1 MRTLDAISTQSALAP
16 PLLRQLCNYAV
27 LIAFAG
33 LVTLRGPFSPGSMG
47 ALLAF
52 IGIVLTLGERRLD
65 ADALRI
71 GALFLVLPLYTALNL
86 ALTGWDAELL
96 DKPGRMLLGFCVY
109 LAIRRVGLDARHLRL
124 GVLAGCLGAAAMA
137 GWQLHV
143 LGYERA
149 SGTMNAI
156 PFGNDALLLGF
167 LALAGW
173 VARPPAARGFSLAT
187 LTALAAAAALYAS
200 FASGSRGGW
209 VSIPVLAWLLSLG
222 ATGLRPGRRLAAAAA
237 GLALLAAAAAT
248 PAINARTVA
257 EFDSLHRLWSA
268 SPAEAA
274 SAALSSIGTRLHLYR
289 LGLDAF
295 LAHPLLGIGFAN
307 LHDWLAAGAAAG
319 TVNPAV
325 LHYTHLHSAP
335 IDMAAR
341 GGVLGLA
348 ALAACVTGFLH
359 HFRRALAD
367 ADADARYFALV
378 GLLATAAAAMFSL
391 TNVFFPAIAG
401 TNILIMSLAVPA
413 GALAHRQRQ
422 RPWQAVGQHR

>member
-1 MRTLDAISTQSALAP
+1 MPAAISTQSALAP
-16 PLLRQLCNYAV
+16 PLLRQCCNYAV

-47 ALLAF
+47 ALLACT
-52 IGIVLTLGERRLD
+52 GIVLALRERRLD
-65 ADALRI
+65 ADDLRI
-71 GALFLVLPLYTALNL
+71 GALFFVLPLYTALNL

-96 DKPGRMLLGFCVY
+96 DKPGRMLLGFFIY
-109 LAIRRVGLDARHLRL
+109 LAISRIGLDARHLRL
-124 GVLAGCLGAAAMA
+124 GVVVGCLAAAAMA
-137 GWQLHV
+137 AWQLYG
-143 LGYERA
+143 LGYARA

-173 VARPPAARGFSLAT
+173 VAKPPAARRPGPAT

-209 VSIPVLAWLLSLG
+209 VCIPVLAWLLSLG
-222 ATGLRPGRRLAAAAA
+222 AAGLRPGLRLAVAAA
-237 GLALLAAAAAT
+237 GLALLAVAAAT
-248 PAINARTVA
+248 PAINERTLA
-257 EFDSLHRLWSA
+257 EWDSLQRQWNA

-274 SAALSSIGTRLHLYR
+274 GTALSSIGARLHLYR

-295 LAHPLLGIGFAN
+295 LAYPLFGIGFAN

-319 TVNPAV
+319 TVNPSV

-348 ALAACVTGFLH
+348 ALAACMIGFLRY
-359 HFRRALAD
+359 FQRALAD
-367 ADADARYFALV
+367 DDADSRYFALV

-413 GALAHRQRQ
+413 GALAHCQRQ
-422 RPWQAVGQHR
+422 RPIQAVGQRR